1 MILSK
6 QKTISS
12 PIKFKGFGLHTG
24 VSVHMTIE
32 PAEVNHGIQ
41 FLREDL
47 VNAPVIPATVDF
59 VSETQRSTTIEKNGN
74 KVVTVEHLLSAC
86 YALGIDNLLVKLNSE
101 ELPILDGSSKEYV
114 TSLNKA
120 GIVEQEETK
129 FYISLNSSIAHKDEK
144 NGAEIIYIPSED
156 FKLSVVLDY
165 DNEVLG
171 TQYAELRDLEDYGKE
186 IADCKTFVLLSELE
200 QLAKAGLIKGGD
212 IDNAIVMVDKKIDTV
227 GLNNLAKLLDKQE
240 LEIDIKGNTLNNC
253 ELKYLN
259 EPARHKLLDLIGDLA
274 LLGKPLKG
282 HIIAKKPGH
291 KLNTSFAI
299 ILNKAIKEQE
309 KSKPMYD
316 LTKEPLYDINDIE
329 NMLPHRYP
337 FLLIDKI
344 MEISDDG
351 IVGVKN
357 VTKNEPYFVGH
368 FPGNPVMPGVL
379 QIEAMAQT
387 GGVFSLSKVEDPH
400 LYSTYFMK
408 IDNVKFKRKV
418 IPGDTIVFDLK
429 LISPIRRGLVHM
441 GGKGYVNGQVCIEAD
456 MLAQVVKDREEK

>member
-1 MILSK
+1 MLK
-6 QKTISS
+6 QKTISTNLS
-12 PIKFKGFGLHTG
+12 FTGFGLHTG
-24 VSVHMTIE
+24 KEVDLVIE
-32 PAEVNHGIQ
+32 PAEANQGIQ
-41 FLREDL
+41 FSRVDL
-47 VNAPVIPATVDF
+47 DGHPIVPASVEHVTD
-59 VSETQRSTTIEKNGN
+59 TKRSTTIEKNGV
-74 KVVTVEHLLSAC
+74 KVVTVEHLLSAL
-86 YALGIDNLLVKLNSE
+86 YAFGIDNALIKINSE
-101 ELPILDGSSKEYV
+101 ELPILDGSAAPYV
-114 TSLNKA
+114 EALKQ
-120 GIVEQEETK
+120 IDFIEQSATK
-129 FYISLNSSIAHKDEK
+129 SYISLNKSITYKDES
-144 NGAEIIYIPSED
+144 GAEILYVPAEE
-156 FKLSVVLDY
+156 FTLSVVLDY
-165 DNEVLG
+165 NNKVLG
-171 TQYAELRDLEDYGKE
+171 TQYAELRKIDHYADE
-186 IADCKTFVLLSELE
+186 IASCKTFVLLSELE
-200 QLAKAGLIKGGD
+200 YLAQSGLIKGGD
-212 IDNAIVMVDKKIDTV
+212 IDNAIVIVDKKIEEE
-227 GLNNLAKLLDKQE
+227 GLRKLAKLLGKEE
-240 LEIDIKGNTLNNC
+240 LKINIQGNTLNNC
-253 ELKYLN
+253 ELKHVN

-291 KLNTSFAI
+291 HLNTSFAR
-299 ILNKAIKEQE
+299 ILKKAMNEQE

-344 MEISDDG
+344 MEITEDG
-351 IVGVKN
+351 IIGVKN
-357 VTKNEPYFVGH
+357 VTKNEPYFQGH

-441 GGKGYVNGQVCIEAD
+441 GGKGYVNGQVCIEAE
-456 MLAQVVKDREEK
+456 MLAQVVKDRG

>member
-1 MILSK
+1 MLK
-6 QKTISS
+6 QKTISTNLS
-12 PIKFKGFGLHTG
+12 FTGYGLHTG
-24 VSVHMTIE
+24 KEVDLVIE
-32 PAEVNHGIQ
+32 PAEANQGIQ
-41 FLREDL
+41 FSRVDL
-47 VNAPVIPATVDF
+47 DGHPIVPASVEHVTD
-59 VSETQRSTTIEKNGN
+59 TKRSTTIEKNGV
-74 KVVTVEHLLSAC
+74 KVVTIEHLLSAL
-86 YALGIDNLLVKLNSE
+86 YAFGIDNALIKINSE
-101 ELPILDGSSKEYV
+101 ELPILDGSAAPYV
-114 TSLNKA
+114 EALKQ
-120 GIVEQEETK
+120 IDFIEQSATK
-129 FYISLNSSIAHKDEK
+129 SYISLNKSITYKDES
-144 NGAEIIYIPSED
+144 GAEILYVPAEE
-156 FKLSVVLDY
+156 FTLSVVLDY
-165 DNEVLG
+165 NNKVLG
-171 TQYAELRDLEDYGKE
+171 TQYAELRKIDHYADE
-186 IADCKTFVLLSELE
+186 IASCKTFVLLSELE
-200 QLAKAGLIKGGD
+200 YLAQSGLIKGGD
-212 IDNAIVMVDKKIDTV
+212 IDNAIVIVDKKIEEE
-227 GLNNLAKLLDKQE
+227 GLRKLAKLLGKEE
-240 LEIDIKGNTLNNC
+240 LKINIQGNTLNNC
-253 ELKYLN
+253 ELKHVN

-291 KLNTSFAI
+291 HLNTSFAR
-299 ILNKAIKEQE
+299 ILKKAMNEQE

-344 MEISDDG
+344 MEITEDG
-351 IVGVKN
+351 IIGVKN
-357 VTKNEPYFVGH
+357 VTKNEPYFQGH

-441 GGKGYVNGQVCIEAD
+441 GGKGYVNGQVCIEAE
-456 MLAQVVKDREEK
+456 MLAQVVKDRG